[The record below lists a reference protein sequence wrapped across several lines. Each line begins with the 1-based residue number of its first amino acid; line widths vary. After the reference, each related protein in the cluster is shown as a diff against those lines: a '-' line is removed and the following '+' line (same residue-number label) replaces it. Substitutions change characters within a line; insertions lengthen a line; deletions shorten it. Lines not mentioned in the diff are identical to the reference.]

1 LELVSF
7 KDTGDKILV
16 VQNFAQREMGKV
28 NPRCGKFST
37 TDGKSGGRYAFLV
50 HFQKPHY
57 CGFGNYQNG
66 HQCPFCN
73 FATNCKFARHY
84 MKLYRKLIA
93 LPNRQLVAVLQMPVN
108 TAYRELGVV
117 KTPTELEPVETPP
130 LPEGKYH
137 GRFALHSQS
146 IQAII
151 EKFYETGCVLR
162 FGGYM
167 SFIDDIVIKVQM
179 SNLKPHPL
187 NAQVYGDSYDADLA
201 ESIKKHGILTPLL
214 VTMDNVIISGHRRWN
229 AARDLG
235 LAEVPVIT
243 SDLTDEMD
251 IEEAVLVSNKQRQK
265 TNEQIAREFQ
275 ELKKIE
281 EEKAKKRQAT
291 STGGSNPQLVVNLP
305 QAEKGKSRDLAAE
318 KLGVSGRTAEKAA
331 KVVAKVDE
339 LRAEG
344 KKKEAQ
350 ELLSTLNE
358 ENVNK
363 AYAKMKEQ
371 FSAWKKE
378 ADVRSSEPNVCP
390 LDSPKH
396 QLIGALTSTRDKTN
410 PQKTQPD
417 YSKFATPPR
426 TEEEKERDKTHN
438 ERVVSRMVRLAGIV
452 KYMERVPEEL
462 ITFIYRDM
470 AKLYHPDKQHGEK
483 PEVAQKRAEAFAL
496 IADIRQILEVSDAE
510 YRELAKSKGII
521 ETQS

>member
-1 LELVSF
+1 
-7 KDTGDKILV
+7 
-16 VQNFAQREMGKV
+16 M
-28 NPRCGKFST
+28 ST
-37 TDGKSGGRYAFLV
+37 FV
-50 HFQKPHY
+50 
-57 CGFGNYQNG
+57 
-66 HQCPFCN
+66 
-73 FATNCKFARHY
+73 
-84 MKLYRKLIA
+84 
-93 LPNRQLVAVLQMPVN
+93 
-108 TAYRELGVV
+108 
-117 KTPTELEPVETPP
+117 
-130 LPEGKYH
+130 
-137 GRFALHSQS
+137 
-146 IQAII
+146 
-151 EKFYETGCVLR
+151 
-162 FGGYM
+162 
-167 SFIDDIVIKVQM
+167 DDIVIKVQV
-179 SNLKPHPL
+179 SDLKPHPL
-187 NAQVYGDSYDADLA
+187 NAKVYSYYDSLIDNADLA
-201 ESIKKHGILTPLL
+201 ESIKKHGVLTPLL

-229 AARDLG
+229 AARELG
-235 LAEVPVIT
+235 LSEVPVIT
-243 SDLTDEMD
+243 SDLTDELD
-251 IEEAVLVSNKQRQK
+251 IEEAVLTSNKQRQK
-265 TNEQIAREFQ
+265 TNEQIAREFV
-275 ELKKIE
+275 ELQRIE
-281 EEKAKKRQAT
+281 VEKAKERQVAHLKQ
-291 STGGSNPQLVVNLP
+291 GDKILVVENFP
-305 QAEKGKSRDLAAE
+305 QREMGKSRDLAAE

-521 ETQS
+521 ETKS